1 MLTVESSRSKAE
13 PEEEETRELGVQ
25 NLGVG
30 VDVEGHNPSVGRWWN
45 HVL

>member
-1 MLTVESSRSKAE
+1 MPTVEFSRSKTE
-13 PEEEETRELGVQ
+13 PEGEETRELGVQ

-30 VDVEGHNPSVGRWWN
+30 VDVEGHNPSVGKWWN